1 MNTYMILKS
10 KSLYIQ
16 IIIPL
21 VFFAI
26 AALYGLLLRLQ
37 MVSPIFSANYIN
49 IVQAHS
55 HVTFLGWVFLS
66 VITFIFF
73 FFIPNTAISN
83 FVLKRTWLQYSYWIM
98 VVTLVGMLVSF
109 PIQGYKLFSILF
121 LTVFLLAS
129 YVYLFVLYKQ
139 ILHVKTTSVRFI
151 RMGIIYYYISSIGIW
166 ALSIITV
173 KIGKGELYQHAIS
186 FYTHFLYN
194 GFFVLSLFGLF
205 FRYFEIRKIQLSQK
219 IVMRFFLATNTAVIP
234 TFALSLLWVSVP
246 VYVVLIGFVGAIL
259 QLISILFL
267 KDLVKEILRKKQL
280 AQRLS
285 YFLLKFLVVS
295 YFIKLVFQF
304 LGAFPNITKI
314 ALAYKSF
321 FVIGYIH
328 LFTLGFLSLF
338 IFLLHQLFLKR
349 VLNKWGVY
357 LLVAGI
363 FTSEIL
369 LFAQG
374 LLYYFEKNIINN
386 YNESMLIA
394 SAFMTAGILMILF
407 FSPKENRIK
416 K

>member
-1 MNTYMILKS
+1 
-10 KSLYIQ
+10 
-16 IIIPL
+16 
-21 VFFAI
+21 
-26 AALYGLLLRLQ
+26 
-37 MVSPIFSANYIN
+37 
-49 IVQAHS
+49 
-55 HVTFLGWVFLS
+55 
-66 VITFIFF
+66 
-73 FFIPNTAISN
+73 
-83 FVLKRTWLQYSYWIM
+83 
-98 VVTLVGMLVSF
+98 
-109 PIQGYKLFSILF
+109 
-121 LTVFLLAS
+121 
-129 YVYLFVLYKQ
+129 
-139 ILHVKTTSVRFI
+139 
-151 RMGIIYYYISSIGIW
+151 
-166 ALSIITV
+166 
-173 KIGKGELYQHAIS
+173 
-186 FYTHFLYN
+186 
-194 GFFVLSLFGLF
+194 
-205 FRYFEIRKIQLSQK
+205 
-219 IVMRFFLATNTAVIP
+219 MRFFLATNTAVIP

-369 LFAQG
+369 LFTQG

-386 YNESMLIA
+386 YNESLLIA